1 MVSKRSTN
9 WAFFFRCKMFEV
21 DDWVLYTQ
29 FPDSISDTLKKPKK
43 AVILE
48 VLDKEEYYIWVD
60 DPDIDISWRRKKVKA
75 ENLKPL
81 N

>member
-1 MVSKRSTN
+1 MYKLD
-9 WAFFFRCKMFEV
+9 E
-21 DDWVLYTQ
+21 WVLYDQ
-29 FPDSISDTLKKPKK
+29 FPNSLSERLKRPKK

-48 VLDKEEYYIWVD
+48 VLGEKQYIIWVD
-60 DPDIDISWRRKKVKA
+60 DPSIEVERRRRKVNE